1 MDSKEIQL
9 VNLKGISPEHSL
21 EGLTWKLQYFGHL
34 RQRAGSLEKTLML
47 RKTEGIRRRGR
58 QRMRCLDS
66 ITDSMHMNL
75 SKLWDGEPGMLQFMG
90 FQRVGHDLVTEE
102 QQKCSKFL
110 TKTLL
115 GI

>member
-1 MDSKEIQL
+1 ML
-9 VNLKGISPEHSL
+9 
-21 EGLTWKLQYFGHL
+21 KLQYFDHL
-34 RQRAGSLEKTLML
+34 MQRADPLEKTLIL
-47 RKTEGIRRRGR
+47 GKTEGRRRCGW
-58 QRMRCLDS
+58 QRMTWLDS

>member
-9 VNLKGISPEHSL
+9 VNPKGISPEHSL
-21 EGLTWKLQYFGHL
+21 EGLTLKLQYFGHL